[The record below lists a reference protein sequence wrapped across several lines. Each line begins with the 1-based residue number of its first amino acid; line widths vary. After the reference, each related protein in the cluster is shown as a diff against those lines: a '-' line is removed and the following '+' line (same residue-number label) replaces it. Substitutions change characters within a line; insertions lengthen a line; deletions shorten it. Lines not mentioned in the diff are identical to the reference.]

1 MIGEIPDAGTGG
13 MAQDWPWRRRR
24 SGIVVSVQWDQP
36 LPPEVL
42 AALAADASH
51 AETHGHYG
59 TDVRRWSV
67 WAHRVLDAYRAA
79 CAGRGAV
86 PSEED
91 GWMLLFLAVNAPRVL
106 WESAW
111 NARAACS
118 ANHRMSPQRTH
129 SAQARLMTVV
139 GDDETAEILDEEQW
153 SSSWPSGR
161 RYADHTTGTGEP

>member
-1 MIGEIPDAGTGG
+1 MS
-13 MAQDWPWRRRR
+13 AQWE
-24 SGIVVSVQWDQP
+24 QP

-51 AETHGHYG
+51 AETYGHYG

-67 WAHRVLDAYRAA
+67 WAYQVLGAYRAA

-91 GWMLLFLAVNAPRVL
+91 GWVLLFLAVNAPRVL

-111 NARAACS
+111 NARAAPRGVHRHTPVVIS
-118 ANHRMSPQRTH
+118 AHTQRT
-129 SAQARLMTVV
+129 RV
-139 GDDETAEILDEEQW
+139 GV
-153 SSSWPSGR
+153 G
-161 RYADHTTGTGEP
+161 